1 VAGRPPWLLAPDH
14 SISAPEVFSVRWPIL
29 CYVTDRKLLAP
40 GEGGARTG
48 VVRQIRDTIA
58 AGVDWVQIREKDLAA
73 GELLGLVRQAT
84 SASEA
89 GGAETGG
96 SMRSGRGRTKI
107 MVNDRLDL
115 ALAGAA
121 AGVHLGQESAPVAD
135 VVRWCRKGNAPRE
148 FIVGVSSHSVGEA
161 REAENAGASYVIFGP
176 VFDTPSKR
184 AFGQPLGIAQLSLVC
199 AALKIPVLAIGG
211 IEARNARECWR
222 AGAAGIA
229 AIRMFQDTRDRDELK
244 TTIDRLRNDPATSAT
259 R

>member
-1 VAGRPPWLLAPDH
+1 
-14 SISAPEVFSVRWPIL
+14 VRWPIL

-40 GEGGARTG
+40 GEGGAGTA
-48 VVRQIRDTIA
+48 VVRKIRDTIA
-58 AGVDWVQIREKDLAA
+58 SGVDWVQIREKDLAA

-84 SASEA
+84 SAGEA
-89 GGAETGG
+89 EIGG

-115 ALAGAA
+115 ALAGDA
-121 AGVHLGQESAPVAD
+121 AGVHLGRESAPVGD

>member
-1 VAGRPPWLLAPDH
+1 
-14 SISAPEVFSVRWPIL
+14 VRWPIL

-40 GEGGARTG
+40 GEGGASTG
-48 VVRQIRDTIA
+48 VVRKIRETIA

-84 SASEA
+84 CA
-89 GGAETGG
+89 GEAETGG
-96 SMRSGRGRTKI
+96 STRSGRGRTKI

-121 AGVHLGQESAPVAD
+121 AGVHLGRESAPVGD

-148 FIVGVSSHSVGEA
+148 FIVGVSSHSLDEA

-229 AIRMFQDTRDRDELK
+229 AIRMFQDTRDPDELK
-244 TTIDRLRNDPATSAT
+244 TTIDRLHNDPATSAT